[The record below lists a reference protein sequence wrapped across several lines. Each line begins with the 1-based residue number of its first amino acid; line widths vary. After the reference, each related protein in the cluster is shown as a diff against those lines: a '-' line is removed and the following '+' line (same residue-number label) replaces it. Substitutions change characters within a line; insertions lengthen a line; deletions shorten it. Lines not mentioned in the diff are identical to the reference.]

1 MASQLFTVG
10 GTVVNALAFSRTSFV
25 FSRLS
30 DHGENERKRH
40 DLSLKRLQKTRNE
53 WNKERMKWLD
63 FINKR
68 LRGENEIRAYI
79 NNVDEAMPEY
89 YQVFAKQIRTL
100 PPRPQFSDFN
110 HLSLAANK

>member
-1 MASQLFTVG
+1 M
-10 GTVVNALAFSRTSFV
+10 VNALAFSRTSFV
-25 FSRLS
+25 FSRLT

-53 WNKERMKWLD
+53 WNKELIKRLD

>member
-1 MASQLFTVG
+1 M
-10 GTVVNALAFSRTSFV
+10 VNALAFSRTSFV
-25 FSRLS
+25 FSRLT

-53 WNKERMKWLD
+53 WNKELIKRLD

-68 LRGENEIRAYI
+68 LRGENEVRTYI

>member
-1 MASQLFTVG
+1 M
-10 GTVVNALAFSRTSFV
+10 NALAFSRTSFV
-25 FSRLS
+25 FSRLT

-53 WNKERMKWLD
+53 WNKELIKRLD

-68 LRGENEIRAYI
+68 LRGENEVRTYI

>member
-1 MASQLFTVG
+1 M
-10 GTVVNALAFSRTSFV
+10 NALAFSRTSFV
-25 FSRLS
+25 FSRLT

-40 DLSLKRLQKTRNE
+40 DLSLKRLHKTRNE
-53 WNKERMKWLD
+53 GNKELIKRLD

-68 LRGENEIRAYI
+68 LRGENEVRTYI

-100 PPRPQFSDFN
+100 PPRPQFSDFY
-110 HLSLAANK
+110 HLSQAANK